1 MSFVQGKDTSNSAWK
16 ISANDDEDFIDEDAL
31 LDEDDLKKPDPS
43 SLKGFSQYYLD
54 LNLINWIQ
62 SLNEPLCF
70 CFSVRNDWK
79 TKGL

>member
-54 LNLINWIQ
+54 LNLIN
-62 SLNEPLCF
+62 
-70 CFSVRNDWK
+70 
-79 TKGL
+79 